1 MPVVTILKTG
11 LHENSVFISWK
22 ILTPNDLANEKNFR
36 LEVCPHAQFVIHLL
50 HLIDL
55 LLLHSFESLLL
66 VVLLILASGFFSV
79 V

>member
-1 MPVVTILKTG
+1 VPVFAILETS
-11 LHENSVFISWK
+11 LHENAVFISWK

-36 LEVCPHAQFVIHLL
+36 LEVCPRAQLVIHLL

-55 LLLHSFESLLL
+55 FLLHSFESLLL
-66 VVLLILASGFFSV
+66 DVLLILASGFFSV